1 MSRSQFSD
9 RERRRRSRL
18 AQIVHAARFLRG
30 ALSLRNVRCGKP
42 SCRCARGELHACLY
56 LVRRQGGKLRQ
67 LFVPRQGEERVRQ
80 AVENQ
85 QEMERLIEELS
96 DLEWKRLKERKE

>member
-1 MSRSQFSD
+1 
-9 RERRRRSRL
+9 
-18 AQIVHAARFLRG
+18 
-30 ALSLRNVRCGKP
+30 
-42 SCRCARGELHACLY
+42 
-56 LVRRQGGKLRQ
+56 LRQ